1 MSGYFL
7 PGGTDLVWIYLLRR
21 STAEKGVLADPGARL
36 HPHTLTHPPPRPLSV
51 PRRPTEVAR

>member
-21 STAEKGVLADPGARL
+21 STAEKGVFLR
-36 HPHTLTHPPPRPLSV
+36 
-51 PRRPTEVAR
+51 

>member
-21 STAEKGVLADPGARL
+21 STAKKGVGGPAR
-36 HPHTLTHPPPRPLSV
+36 P
-51 PRRPTEVAR
+51 